1 VPAAECA
8 LLSQPNHELQIC
20 CVLLGD
26 GVPGRFHWPCHA
38 NLTINNLPLP
48 VPCRTA
54 AATLPRGG
62 RDPAAVLSIASVA
75 AGPAPPPGVPGL
87 PGVLRALQAAGASGE
102 GMTLRVCLAGY
113 DARPFALC
121 VFVARRLALSEMRA
135 LVPPAPPFA
144 AALHRARATAAA
156 ADAVGDDIEVEAG
169 VLLSLRCPLSATRI
183 ATPVRYLTCAG
194 MAVFDLDSH
203 IRSATR
209 SRCWRCPLCPAE
221 GLLDKVARDPFMGG
235 VLAALSL
242 STFPDDARV
251 DTVRLLRCGGWQAQQ
266 PGGRAWGRIV
276 PPQETEAALAA
287 ISSGI
292 PFAVAAGGAA
302 AAGGLKRSAA
312 DEWPAGA
319 AAAAAAAEAGDD
331 VVIVCDSEEEEA
343 PGRASDAS
351 DDEAPPRV
359 KAEDAPWE
367 EATGAAGPEA
377 GPATVTALRAQLL
390 ASETR
395 EKEKDGRIAELEA
408 VLKSRE

>member
-1 VPAAECA
+1 VSAAECA

-20 CVLLGD
+20 SVLLGD

-62 RDPAAVLSIASVA
+62 RDPAAVLSHASVA

-87 PGVLRALQAAGASGE
+87 PGVLRALQAAGAAGQ

-121 VFVARRLALSEMRA
+121 VFVARRLALPEMRA

-144 AALHRARATAAA
+144 AALRRARATAAA

-221 GLLDKVARDPFMGG
+221 GLLDKVGRDPFMGG

-242 STFPDDARV
+242 STFPADARV
-251 DTVRLLRCGGWQAQQ
+251 DTVRLLRCGGWQAQL

-276 PPQETEAALAA
+276 PPEETEAALAA
-287 ISSGI
+287 VSSGI

-319 AAAAAAAEAGDD
+319 AAAAEADD
-331 VVIVCDSEEEEA
+331 VVVVCDSEDDEA
-343 PGRASDAS
+343 PGRAS